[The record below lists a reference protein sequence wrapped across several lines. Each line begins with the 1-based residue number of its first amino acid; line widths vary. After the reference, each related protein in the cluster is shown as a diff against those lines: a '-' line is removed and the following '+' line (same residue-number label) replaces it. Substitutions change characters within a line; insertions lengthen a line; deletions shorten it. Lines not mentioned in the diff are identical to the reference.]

1 MATID
6 VSERNTP
13 IHGGTFGN
21 ASVAHFPY
29 TPAANLTIGD
39 EVRLCVLEAGTKL
52 IDAQAFIAANLASG
66 ALSLGY
72 RYADAALSAQDDPA
86 YFLSAQSIA
95 TAGRFRAATNKPPV
109 TLVAR
114 AFLVATFAGAA
125 FPTTNKLDTVV
136 NYDFRGNP

>member
-6 VSERNTP
+6 VTEPNSP

-21 ASVAHFPY
+21 ASAVHVPY

-39 EVRLCVLEAGTKL
+39 EVRLCVLETGTKL
-52 IDAQAFIAANLASG
+52 LDAQAFIAANLASG
-66 ALSLGY
+66 TLSLGY

-86 YFLSAQSIA
+86 YFLSAQTIA
-95 TAGRFRAATNKPPV
+95 TAGRFAANTNKPPV
-109 TLVAR
+109 TLAGR
-114 AFLVATFAGAA
+114 AFLVATFGGAA
-125 FPTTNKLDTVV
+125 FPTTNTLNAVV